1 MELTKEQRDFVA
13 NMITL
18 GLSLILA
25 LLIIT
30 LGLSL
35 ILALLIGTIALKL
48 IIESLPETTQ
58 QNIANINLGTI
69 MEYTFENIKADIKMW
84 IEVIAR
90 CIK

>member
-13 NMITL
+13 NM
-18 GLSLILA
+18 
-25 LLIIT
+25 IT

-58 QNIANINLGTI
+58 QNITNINLGTI
-69 MEYTFENIKADIKMW
+69 I
-84 IEVIAR
+84 
-90 CIK
+90 

>member
-25 LLIIT
+25 LLI
-30 LGLSL
+30 
-35 ILALLIGTIALKL
+35 GTIALKL
-48 IIESLPETTQ
+48 IIESLPKTTQ

-69 MEYTFENIKADIKMW
+69 IEYTFENIKADIKMW

>member
-1 MELTKEQRDFVA
+1 MELAKEQRDFVA

-25 LLIIT
+25 LLI
-30 LGLSL
+30 
-35 ILALLIGTIALKL
+35 GTIALKL
-48 IIESLPETTQ
+48 VIESLPETTQ

-69 MEYTFENIKADIKMW
+69 MKYAFENIKADIKMW
-84 IEVIAR
+84 TEVIAR